1 SSARICREPIA
12 THCDGRPIARAL
24 DRADQRAPWLP
35 ERRHV
40 TSTAVSIERYDSCAR
55 CRLSRSDVSNQATA
69 SCSSGAALTG
79 VPVHLSINQICMSN
93 VAVRISCIGGL
104 DGSEVVI
111 PY

>member
-1 SSARICREPIA
+1 MSA
-12 THCDGRPIARAL
+12 H
-24 DRADQRAPWLP
+24 PWLP

-40 TSTAVSIERYDSCAR
+40 TSTAVSIERYDSWAR
-55 CRLSRSDVSNQATA
+55 RRLSRSDVSNHATA

-104 DGSEVVI
+104 DGSHAVI
-111 PY
+111 PNSSRSSRTRLSFGSSPSST